1 MGEDTKS
8 WQVLLYLIY
17 HTLVTNCL
25 QKEMWWLKCEQ
36 KAVSRQV
43 MPKTAWLLK
52 PEQSNRP
59 LYINIKYAGEQKW
72 SHNISNLQIF
82 TF

>member
-43 MPKTAWLLK
+43 MPKNCLTAK
-52 PEQSNRP
+52 TRAVQPP
-59 LYINIKYAGEQKW
+59 TV
-72 SHNISNLQIF
+72 H
-82 TF
+82 

>member
-25 QKEMWWLKCEQ
+25 QKEVWWLKCEQ

-43 MPKTAWLLK
+43 MPKTA
-52 PEQSNRP
+52 
-59 LYINIKYAGEQKW
+59 
-72 SHNISNLQIF
+72 
-82 TF
+82 